1 MSQRIDTLRGMHDVL
16 HTDVHAWQSFE
27 SHVRTVMSAYGYQEL
42 RTPILED
49 TALFKRSLGEAT
61 DIVEKEMFTFV
72 DRDKRSIAL
81 RPENTASCV
90 RSAIQHG
97 FLYQGPQRLWCIGPM
112 FRHEKPQK
120 GRYRQF
126 HQVDVEAFGFAQ
138 ADIEFEL
145 IALGER
151 LWRSLGISEQI
162 RLELNTLGTAEERA
176 GYRETLVAYLTEHK
190 TRLDEDSLR
199 RLETN
204 PLRILDTKNPAMQA
218 LVADAPKLWDNLGES
233 SRERFETLCAMLQAA
248 GIEYQVSPRL
258 VRGLDYYTHVV
269 FEWTTDRLG
278 AQSAVCAGGRY
289 DGLIEQ
295 LGGRATPGIGFA
307 MGIERLLLL
316 IEACGAG
323 VPAPR
328 PHASLVLLGERAGSE
343 GMVIAERL
351 RDAIPNLRLQT
362 HCGGGSIKSQMKRAD
377 KSGAAFAL
385 IVGDTELDNN
395 SVVCKPLREDREQS
409 AVSFDELTAAL
420 REVVDA
426 ETNNTRGVIGG

>member
-1 MSQRIDTLRGMHDVL
+1 MNQRIDTLRGMHDVL
-16 HTDVHAWQSFE
+16 HTDVHAWQAFE
-27 SHVRTVMSAYGYQEL
+27 KHVRAVMSEYGYQEL

-97 FLYQGPQRLWCIGPM
+97 FLYQGPVRLWCVGPM

-151 LWRSLGISEQI
+151 LWKSLGISEAI

-190 TRLDEDSLR
+190 AQLDEDSLR

-204 PLRILDTKNPAMQA
+204 PLRILDSKNPAMQA
-218 LVADAPKLWDNLGES
+218 LVADAPKLWDSLGEP
-233 SRERFETLCAMLQAA
+233 SRERFEALCTMLRSA
-248 GIEYQVSPRL
+248 GIEYQLSPRL

-278 AQSAVCAGGRY
+278 AQGAVCAGGRY

-323 VPAPR
+323 IEAPL
-328 PHASLVLLGERAGSE
+328 PHACLLLLGERAGGE

-351 RDAIPNLRLQT
+351 RDAVPRLRLQT
-362 HCGGGSIKSQMKRAD
+362 HCGGGSMKSQMKRAD

-385 IVGDTELDNN
+385 IVGDTELDN
-395 SVVCKPLREDREQS
+395 SCVVCKPLREDREQS
-409 AVSFDELTAAL
+409 AMSFDELTATL
-420 REVVDA
+420 RDVVDA